1 MAMPTYIGAG
11 ALVARTGT
19 GSANIPYPAGIQA
32 NDILVVIGEGS
43 DGFPGA
49 PTGFTS
55 KAISTLG
62 SAGTTCQVSWKRA
75 TGSESGNLAHDDGGN
90 IVDHWMARMFCFRGA
105 VTSGDPFNQV
115 NTSNSTSSTSVTFP
129 TVTTTADNCLILNC
143 LTWAADNAGPLAG
156 APTNAS
162 LANLAER
169 ADGGATNGDGGGIV
183 LITGEKATAGAVSGT
198 TLTLS
203 TSSGQG
209 RVTLALRGLASFSLF
224 SAEMW
229 A

>member
-19 GSANIPYPAGIQA
+19 GSANIPYPTGIQA
-32 NDILVVIGEGS
+32 NDILVIVSEAS
-43 DGFPGA
+43 DGGIGA
-49 PTGFTS
+49 PPGWTQR
-55 KAISTLG
+55 ANNTLG
-62 SAGTTCQVSWKRA
+62 SSGTICSVAWKRA
-75 TGSESGNLAHDDGGN
+75 TGSESGSFSVDDGGGV
-90 IVDHWMARMFCFRGA
+90 IDHWMARMFCFRGA
-105 VTSGDPFNQV
+105 VTSGDPFNA
-115 NTSNSTSSTSVTFP
+115 SSTSSSAASTSVTFP

-143 LTWAADNAGPLAG
+143 LTWADDDAGPLAG

-162 LANLAER
+162 LANLTER
-169 ADGGATNGDGGGIV
+169 ADGGALNGNGGGIV

-203 TSSGQG
+203 SSSGQG
-209 RVTLALRGLASFSLF
+209 RVTLALRGLAQFQF
-224 SAEMW
+224 FYAEMW